1 MTGDQGILQVPEGVL
16 LRALRAEDGLRQR
29 DVASRLGV
37 NRSTLANIEAGR
49 EPVSGAMLLKV
60 LSAYPHWRVSI
71 EAGEHR
77 PSVVGLN
84 ASLVIEELTIAYVF
98 LESHSPSEILQI
110 RRVRALRSG
119 ISHYALGLRRTDQGT
134 FTLDTQVLW
143 GGRLNELE
151 AGPDQEG
158 RVLRVVEFPR
168 PLRSGEVHEFAMRSW
183 VERDDDPGTEVRV
196 AVTTRTKVARIHLA
210 CHGTVNFADVWKFG
224 PVPDPGAGV
233 LPADSPNVEKVDVVA
248 GTPVS
253 VTFRVPECGPTY
265 GVGWAW

>member
-1 MTGDQGILQVPEGVL
+1 MTGDESIPVPAGAL

-37 NRSTLANIEAGR
+37 SRSTLANIEAGR

-60 LSAYPHWRVSI
+60 VSAYPHWRVSI

-143 GGRLNELE
+143 GGRLNERQ
-151 AGPDQEG
+151 ADPDQEG

-168 PLRSGEVHEFAMRSW
+168 TLRSGEVHEFAMRSW
-183 VERDDDPGTEVRV
+183 LERDDDPGTEVRLT
-196 AVTTRTKVARIHLA
+196 VTTRTKVARIHLA
-210 CHGTVNFADVWKFG
+210 CHGAANIVDAWKFG
-224 PVPDPGAGV
+224 PIPDPGTDG
-233 LPADSPNVEKVDVVA
+233 LPADSPDVEKIDLIA
-248 GTPVS
+248 STPVT

-265 GVGWAW
+265 GVGWSW